1 MNVIILAA
9 GIQDTLETKYPT
21 YLTEVN
27 SKPFIEYQ
35 LKFLKPLKPKK
46 ILMPV
51 VKMPN
56 ISIEPSNI
64 LKNISNII
72 EVIEIPKP
80 TSGGLMSALMCSDHL
95 NLNEE
100 LIVMNCN
107 EYVNT
112 DITELVEFG
121 RSKKA
126 DATIAFFNS
135 LHPRYANAKILSSNR
150 IIEITFNNSNTNMAC
165 SGLIWF
171 KSSREFIKNSCKFL
185 EKMNFYKKP
194 VYFQNVLNQMILDN
208 FVVNGFEIKN
218 EQYLPLKNVQDLLL
232 ITEKLKEG
240 KMS

>member
-9 GIQDTLETKYPT
+9 GIQDTLDTKYPT

-35 LKFLKPLKPKK
+35 INFLKPLEPKK

-51 VKMPN
+51 VKMPD
-56 ISIEPSNI
+56 ISIDPSNI
-64 LKNISNII
+64 LKKISNII

-80 TSGGLMSALMCSDHL
+80 TSGGLMSALMCSDHI

-112 DITELVEFG
+112 DISEFVKFG
-121 RSKKA
+121 RSKKV
-126 DATIAFFNS
+126 DATIALFDS
-135 LHPRYANAKILSSNR
+135 LHPRYANAKIISSKK
-150 IIEITFNNSNTNMAC
+150 IIEITFNHSNKNMAC

-171 KSSREFIKNSCKFL
+171 KYSKNFIKNSCEFL
-185 EKMNFYKKP
+185 EKMNFFEKP
-194 VYFQNVLNQMILDN
+194 VYFQNVLNQMILNN

-232 ITEKLKEG
+232 ITEKLKEV
-240 KMS
+240 KV